1 MKAVVIYAYGGPEQL
16 KFEERPDPT
25 PAPSEV
31 MVTVVATSVNPFDL
45 KIRSGSVKY
54 RVPLTFPAILGLDV
68 AGVVAAV
75 GPGVKNFGAGDR
87 VFGQAMQTYA
97 SLCVVKAADLAKI
110 PDSMET
116 RDVAALPT
124 VTTTGS
130 QLAELAV
137 RDKRGGTLL
146 VTGAVGNVGRSAVFT
161 ARDKGWIVIAGV
173 RKSQMEQA
181 RATGADHVIAIDDDK
196 SLKSL
201 ETLDAV
207 ADTVSGPVTDMLI
220 AKLKKGGTFA
230 SVLEPPST
238 AAAYPDVA
246 VKIMQ
251 VNPAPATLLHMAEAV
266 RTGKLVIPIGQRVA
280 LADAAK
286 AHAAAEKGAAG
297 KLLLLA

>member
-25 PAPSEV
+25 PGPSEV
-31 MVTVVATSVNPFDL
+31 LVTVVATSVNPFDL

-75 GPGVKNFGAGDR
+75 GPGVKNFSAGER

-97 SLCVVKAADLAKI
+97 TQCVVKAADLAKI
-110 PDSMET
+110 PDSMDT
-116 RDVAALPT
+116 QDVAALPT

-130 QLAELAV
+130 QLAKLAV
-137 RDKRGGTLL
+137 HGKHGGILL

-161 ARDKGWIVIAGV
+161 AKDKGWIVIAGV
-173 RKSQMEQA
+173 RKLQMEEA
-181 RATGADHVIAIDDDK
+181 SAIGADQVVAIDDDK

-207 ADTVSGPVTDMLI
+207 ADTVSGPVTNVLI
-220 AKLKKGGTFA
+220 AKVREGGTFA
-230 SVLEPPST
+230 SVLEPPSN

-246 VKIMQ
+246 VKVMQ
-251 VNPAPATLLHMAEAV
+251 VNPAPATLLHNAEAV
-266 RTGKLVIPIGQRVA
+266 KAGKLVIPIAQRFA
-280 LADAAK
+280 LADAAR
-286 AHAAAEKGAAG
+286 AHAAAEQGAAG